1 MHDLSL
7 WARPWWVNLLLLVP
21 IVNLAVWRKRP
32 LGIDASRL
40 MFAGAFA
47 AAFGF
52 VEAAVVVYLR
62 AALGLNGGQQLFL
75 RDVEK
80 LAAMMALTPDA
91 ASASL
96 MHVEVAREAATMI
109 MLLSVAMLAGRAL
122 RDRWAAFLWMFAIWD
137 VTYYFGLWATVRWPA
152 SLLDADVLFLIPVPW
167 LSQVWFPVL
176 VSLLCMA
183 AVLAGRR
190 NWRTAEVKHP
200 ERSEG
205 ALPQAESWVR

>member
-1 MHDLSL
+1 MHGFSL

-21 IVNLAVWRKRP
+21 FINLAVWRRRP
-32 LGIDASRL
+32 LGLDASRL
-40 MFAGAFA
+40 LLAGAFA

-62 AALGLNGGQQLFL
+62 AALGLTGGQELQL

-80 LAAMMALTPDA
+80 LSATLALAHDA
-91 ASASL
+91 ASQSL

-109 MLLSVAMLAGRAL
+109 MLLAVAMLAGRAL

-137 VTYYFGLWATVRWPA
+137 VMYYVGLWATVRWPS
-152 SLLDADVLFLIPVPW
+152 SLLNVDVLFLIPEPW
-167 LSQVWFPVL
+167 LAQVWFPVL

-183 AVLAGRR
+183 AVLMGRR
-190 NWRTAEVKHP
+190 A
-200 ERSEG
+200 
-205 ALPQAESWVR
+205 QAQKTNAASA